1 MGDFLSQAPLQP
13 LQDNLEMQTYETFEK
28 DLMKYTQYEAA
39 VLEALL
45 DRVSEEEAG
54 TRKIVLMVHSSP
66 ACPAAHKHH
75 SSLADYQ

>member
-1 MGDFLSQAPLQP
+1 
-13 LQDNLEMQTYETFEK
+13 MQTYETFEK

-45 DRVSEEEAG
+45 DRVPEEEAG
-54 TRKIVLMVHSSP
+54 TREIVLMVHASP

>member
-1 MGDFLSQAPLQP
+1 MGELQAPLQP

-45 DRVSEEEAG
+45 DRVPEEEAA
-54 TRKIVLMVHSSP
+54 TRDIVLMVCCVPIPFHTRCITFCGP
-66 ACPAAHKHH
+66 EPPG
-75 SSLADYQ
+75 